1 MDLWEVQDRGEMC
14 ICIADPLL
22 CTAETSKMLSSNYG
36 SIIKE
41 NSVCLTTCSVK
52 AITEAMT
59 SLNPGED
66 VRYVELPHML
76 VEMENDSTTLQNC
89 LTVS

>member
-1 MDLWEVQDRGEMC
+1 
-14 ICIADPLL
+14 
-22 CTAETSKMLSSNYG
+22 
-36 SIIKE
+36 
-41 NSVCLTTCSVK
+41 
-52 AITEAMT
+52 MT